1 MIKNAMKSVLKK
13 VALTVRNHVRAW
25 EEEHTREERA
35 GRRNYDEDDFAYPW
49 LNDQFTQILEGGS
62 HVYRASYTWG
72 VLQGVH
78 LARALGVKR
87 ISVIE
92 FGVAGGKWLDLSG
105 KGGGAHRR
113 ELRDPHRHLWV

>member
-49 LNDQFTQILEGGS
+49 LNDQFTQIS
-62 HVYRASYTWG
+62 
-72 VLQGVH
+72 
-78 LARALGVKR
+78 
-87 ISVIE
+87 
-92 FGVAGGKWLDLSG
+92 
-105 KGGGAHRR
+105 KGGAMYIEPLTRGASCRACTWQ
-113 ELRDPHRHLWV
+113 EPLE